1 MNVDQAGQQ
10 TFGNTAPPVIQI
22 HELTKEF
29 GSTVAVNHLNL
40 EIQEGVFFTFLGPNG
55 AGKTTTMKLMSGLLS
70 PTSGT
75 IKIDGIDVVEDPVQV
90 KERIGYIPD
99 HPYLYGK
106 LTGWEFLNFIGGLY
120 SMSADDIHR
129 EGEELLD
136 IFDLQSQADRL
147 VETYS
152 HGMRQRLA
160 FTACFLHRPRVVII
174 DEPWVGLDPRNIRNT
189 VNFLRERTREGTTIF
204 MSTHSLSIAE
214 EVASRIGILHH
225 GKLIFEGEL
234 DELHDSAS
242 RDLEDVFLEMT
253 DSEEVVGDP

>member
-1 MNVDQAGQQ
+1 MNLDQASQQ